1 MAAPAKPSSAAVA
14 VCIGFGVLAAL
25 IYALTLATLSS
36 LANSD
41 AAGNA
46 YAQAYGAIEIIILW
60 LLLAI
65 MTLIAALKGDMPWPA
80 IVAAVVLIP
89 ASGVAALSAGDLLA
103 RPDVSPF
110 LYPLIIP
117 ALVPPLVATSCFWA
131 LLPRLRAMV
140 PARAA
145 AGSIWGAV
153 LIASLAIFPL
163 MEQRDLANKNF
174 AAARATYAEDFAKLP
189 LDAPLWDWVP
199 FLQTRDETRV
209 NATLARIRALP
220 RRQDD
225 AEIMLDRGD
234 FPLGFL
240 ERFDLTPTQAI
251 CDKARNQ
258 LRREVQPLALTTPNS
273 KPYAQIAAQVADAL
287 AAMKWLVGYGCNSDD
302 EALAWETVANAYK
315 DPNFDVIE
323 LRELRDPKR
332 LEQYLREN
340 PERFAMLTPQ
350 AHLKAWLKFAD
361 NKALRDQALAGARK
375 LDHRTAD
382 AIEMLGADEH
392 AAWTVLLYLP
402 QLDLEATPSLCGAAQ
417 TALHK
422 QFTKIYRPKA
432 GDPRT
437 YSELLE
443 RLGAGDP
450 FGDLIWLASHGCD
463 AETELAEVEELIRA
477 YQDSPA
483 RTAMLTRLAQLRR
496 RP

>member
-36 LANSD
+36 LADSD

-60 LLLAI
+60 LLLAV

-80 IVAAVVLIP
+80 MIAAVVLIP
-89 ASGVAALSAGDLLA
+89 ASGVAALSAEDLLA
-103 RPDVSPF
+103 RPDISPL

-117 ALVPPLVATSCFWA
+117 ALVPPLVAASCFRA

-153 LIASLAIFPL
+153 LIVSLAIFPL
-163 MEQRDLANKNF
+163 MQQRDVANEGF
-174 AAARATYAEDFAKLP
+174 AATRKQYADDFAKLP
-189 LDAPLWDWVP
+189 ADAPLWDWVP
-199 FLQTRDETRV
+199 FLQTRDETRA
-209 NATLARIRALP
+209 NATLARIRVLA

-240 ERFDLTPTQAI
+240 GRFDLTPTQAI
-251 CDKARNQ
+251 CDKARNL
-258 LRREVQPLALTTPNS
+258 LRRKVQPLALATPNS

-302 EALAWETVANAYK
+302 EALAWQTMANAYK
-315 DPNFDVIE
+315 DPNFDVVE

-340 PERFAMLTPQ
+340 PERFSMLTPQ

-361 NKALRDQALAGARK
+361 DKGLRDRALAGARK

-382 AIEMLGADEH
+382 AIEMLNGDDH
-392 AAWTVLLYLP
+392 AAWTVLTYLP
-402 QLDLEATPSLCGAAQ
+402 QLDLEATSSLCGAAQ
-417 TALHK
+417 GVLHK
-422 QFTKIYRPKA
+422 QFIKIYRPKA
-432 GDPRT
+432 DDPRP

-450 FGDLIWLASHGCD
+450 FGDLVWLASHRCN
-463 AETELAEVEELIRA
+463 AEAGLSEAADLIRA

-483 RTAMLTRLAQLRR
+483 RAAMLVRLAQLHR